1 MVEIQRAQND
11 EGGDEEDD
19 VEDKAGRGGG
29 EEDRDWMDKDDDGG
43 DCDCEEQL
51 EGED

>member
-29 EEDRDWMDKDDDGG
+29 KEDRDWMDKDDDGG
-43 DCDCEEQL
+43 DCDGEEQL